1 MARLFEYAA
10 LVRTKTKELFVAAHP
25 HGLLL
30 LRLPESGESAERGF
44 KTQSI
49 SGAANEL
56 VRAIM
61 SGEVK
66 LSSDASQFEVYALV
80 KKPDSPWAGRISI
93 GRTRTNDIE
102 INDGSVSKLHAY
114 ISVEGAMTLTD
125 ANSRNGV
132 TLKGQKLAPSVA
144 APLASGDTF
153 ILGTLAF
160 VYYSGAAF
168 YDFVKKDILKQG

>member
-10 LVRTKTKELFVAAHP
+10 MVRTKTKEAFVAAHP

-30 LRLPESGESAERGF
+30 LRLPESEEGAERGF
-44 KTQSI
+44 KTQAI
-49 SGAANEL
+49 SAVTNEL

-61 SGEVK
+61 AGEVK
-66 LSSDASQFEVYALV
+66 VSSDAGHFDVHPLA
-80 KKPDSPWAGRISI
+80 KKPESPWAGRISL

-114 ISVEGAMTLTD
+114 ISVDGAITLTD
-125 ANSRNGV
+125 ASSRNGV
-132 TLKGQKLAPSVA
+132 TLRGQKLAPGVA
-144 APLASGDTF
+144 TPLGSGDAF
-153 ILGTLAF
+153 MLGNLAF

-168 YDFVKKDILKQG
+168 YDFVKKDVLKQS

>member
-1 MARLFEYAA
+1 
-10 LVRTKTKELFVAAHP
+10 
-25 HGLLL
+25 
-30 LRLPESGESAERGF
+30 
-44 KTQSI
+44 
-49 SGAANEL
+49 
-56 VRAIM
+56 
-61 SGEVK
+61 
-66 LSSDASQFEVYALV
+66 
-80 KKPDSPWAGRISI
+80 
-93 GRTRTNDIE
+93 
-102 INDGSVSKLHAY
+102 
-114 ISVEGAMTLTD
+114 MTLTD